1 MNSWFVTNLSKA
13 SAVIILFL
21 VPVETSL
28 LAFLSDDFFGPFCPR
43 AYSRKVIIMS
53 NKMTGLVK
61 WFITPK
67 DGSKDVFVHFSA
79 IQSNDFKT
87 LNENQEVEFSV
98 EQGPK
103 GPSAVNVVVV

>member
-13 SAVIILFL
+13 VAVIILFL

-61 WFITPK
+61 WFNPEKGYGFITPK
-67 DGSKDVFVHFSA
+67 DGSDARVATDLSTERRALMLLKKILSEQNVFFA
-79 IQSNDFKT
+79 NR
-87 LNENQEVEFSV
+87 
-98 EQGPK
+98 
-103 GPSAVNVVVV
+103 